1 MAQTILLVEDDPHVL
16 LSYQEVLKPSG
27 YEVVTADSGE
37 AAERILRTSSID
49 VVITDR
55 KMPKMGGLDV
65 LRIAKQVDPEVIV
78 ILITA
83 YPTVDTAV
91 EAMKFGAC
99 DYLIKPFSV
108 EQLRAVVK
116 EALEKRKTKEAY
128 GLLKSQVRSSFAV
141 AGIVGQSQGLL
152 KLLDEIRKV
161 AAVSANV
168 LILGESGVGKEPVAR
183 AIHENSS
190 RHERPF
196 LPLNCAAIPETLLEA
211 ELFGYERGAFTG
223 AQAAKEGL
231 LEAADGGTLFLDE
244 FCELSPALQAKLLR
258 TLEEGTVRRLGGR
271 KPLPF
276 DVRFMASTNQDIREE
291 IRLGRFRQDLFFRIN
306 VIEIRVP
313 PLRERR
319 EDIPLLVAHFLEEG
333 SKGSGKAIEGITPEA
348 MEWLTHYDWPGN
360 VRELKNAMERALAY
374 ATGPFIAVQD
384 LPEAI
389 LMATVRQERFSSY
402 REWKEKTL
410 EQLEKEFLEKSIHEQ
425 GGNLT
430 LAAKELG
437 IHRSTLHRLI
447 RKHHLPSP

>member
-1 MAQTILLVEDDPHVL
+1 MAETILLVEDDRNVL
-16 LSYQEVLKPSG
+16 LSYQEILKPSG

-49 VVITDR
+49 VVFTDL
-55 KMPKMGGLDV
+55 KMPKMGGLEV
-65 LRIAKQVDPEVIV
+65 LRIAKQVDPETIV

-116 EALEKRKTKEAY
+116 DALEKRKTKEAY
-128 GLLKSQVRSSFAV
+128 GLLKSQLRSSFAV
-141 AGIVGQSQGLL
+141 AGIVGQSRGLL

-258 TLEEGTVRRLGGR
+258 TLEEGAVRRLGGR
-271 KPLPF
+271 KPIPF
-276 DVRFMASTNQDIREE
+276 DVRFVASTNRDIREE

-319 EDIPLLVAHFLEEG
+319 EDIPLLVAHFLEEC
-333 SKGSGKAIEGITPEA
+333 SIGSGKAIEGITPEA

-360 VRELKNAMERALAY
+360 VRELKNAIERALAY

>member
-1 MAQTILLVEDDPHVL
+1 MAETILLVEDDRNVL
-16 LSYQEVLKPSG
+16 LSYQEILKPSG

-49 VVITDR
+49 VMFTDL
-55 KMPKMGGLDV
+55 KMPKMGGLEV
-65 LRIAKQVDPEVIV
+65 LRIAKQVDPETIV

-116 EALEKRKTKEAY
+116 DALEKRKTKEAY
-128 GLLKSQVRSSFAV
+128 GLLKSQLRSSFAV
-141 AGIVGQSQGLL
+141 GGIVGHSRGLL

-211 ELFGYERGAFTG
+211 ELFGYERGALTG

-410 EQLEKEFLEKSIHEQ
+410 EQLEKDFLEKSIHEQ

-437 IHRSTLHRLI
+437 IHRSTLYRLI

>member
-1 MAQTILLVEDDPHVL
+1 MAETILLVEDDPHVL

-55 KMPKMGGLDV
+55 KMPKMGGLEV

-128 GLLKSQVRSSFAV
+128 GLLKSHLRSSFAV
-141 AGIVGQSQGLL
+141 SGLVGQSRGLL

-258 TLEEGTVRRLGGR
+258 TLEEGAVRRLGGR

-276 DVRFMASTNQDIREE
+276 DVRFVASTNRDIREE

-333 SKGSGKAIEGITPEA
+333 SKGSGKAVEGITPEA

-360 VRELKNAMERALAY
+360 VRELKNAIERALAY
-374 ATGPFIAVQD
+374 ATGPFITVQD

-389 LMATVRQERFSSY
+389 LMATVRQERFNSY

-410 EQLEKEFLEKSIHEQ
+410 EQLEKDFLEKSIHEQ

>member
-1 MAQTILLVEDDPHVL
+1 MAETILIIDDDPHVL
-16 LSYQEVLKPSG
+16 LSYQEILKPSE
-27 YEVVTADSGE
+27 YQVITADSGE

-49 VVITDR
+49 VVITDL
-55 KMPKMGGLDV
+55 KMPKMGGLEV
-65 LRIAKQVDPEVIV
+65 LRIAKQVDPEIIV

-91 EAMKFGAC
+91 EAIKVGAI
-99 DYLIKPFSV
+99 DYLIKPISV
-108 EQLRAVVK
+108 EQLRAVVR
-116 EALEKRKTKEAY
+116 ESLEKRKTKEAY
-128 GLLKSQVRSSFAV
+128 GLLKSHLRSSFAV
-141 AGIVGQSQGLL
+141 SSIVGQSQALM

-168 LILGESGVGKEPVAR
+168 LILVESGVGKEPVAQ
-183 AIHENSS
+183 AIHENSA
-190 RHERPF
+190 RQGRPF
-196 LPLNCAAIPETLLEA
+196 VPLNCAAIPETLLEA
-211 ELFGYERGAFTG
+211 ELFGYERGPFTG

-231 LEAADGGTLFLDE
+231 LEVADGGTLFLVE

-258 TLEEGTVRRLGGR
+258 TLEEGAVRRLGGK
-271 KPLPF
+271 KPIPF
-276 DVRFMASTNQDIREE
+276 DVRFMASTNRDIREE

-319 EDIPLLVAHFLEEG
+319 EDVPLLVAHFLEAS
-333 SKGSGKAIEGITPEA
+333 SKGSGKVIEGISPEA
-348 MEWLTHYDWPGN
+348 MEWLTQYDWPGN

-374 ATGPFIAVQD
+374 ATGPFITAHD

-389 LMATVRQERFSSY
+389 VMATERQGRFGSY
-402 REWKEKTL
+402 REWREEIL
-410 EQLEKEFLEKSIHEQ
+410 ERLEKEFLEKSIHEQ

-430 LAAKELG
+430 LAAKRLG

-447 RKHHLPSP
+447 RRHHLQSS

>member
-1 MAQTILLVEDDPHVL
+1 MATTILIVEDDPHVL
-16 LSYQEVLKPSG
+16 LSYEAVLNTSG
-27 YEVVTADSGE
+27 YEVLKADSGE
-37 AAERILRTSSID
+37 AAESILRTSSID
-49 VVITDR
+49 VVITDL
-55 KMPKMGGLDV
+55 KMPKIGGLEV
-65 LRIAKQVDPEVIV
+65 LRIAKKADPETIV

-91 EAMKFGAC
+91 EAMKSGAC
-99 DYLIKPFSV
+99 DYLVKPFSV

-116 EALEKRKTKEAY
+116 DSLEKRKTKEAY
-128 GLLKSQVRSSFAV
+128 RLLKSQVRSSFAV
-141 AGIVGQSQGLL
+141 SGLVGQSRGLL
-152 KLLDEIRKV
+152 NLLDDIRKV
-161 AAVSANV
+161 ASVSANV

-231 LEAADGGTLFLDE
+231 LETADGGTLFLDE

-258 TLEEGTVRRLGGR
+258 TLEEGAVRRLGGR
-271 KPLPF
+271 KPIAF
-276 DVRFMASTNQDIREE
+276 DVRFVASTNRDIREE

-333 SKGSGKAIEGITPEA
+333 SKGSGKA
-348 MEWLTHYDWPGN
+348 
-360 VRELKNAMERALAY
+360 V
-374 ATGPFIAVQD
+374 V
-384 LPEAI
+384 
-389 LMATVRQERFSSY
+389 
-402 REWKEKTL
+402 
-410 EQLEKEFLEKSIHEQ
+410 
-425 GGNLT
+425 
-430 LAAKELG
+430 
-437 IHRSTLHRLI
+437 
-447 RKHHLPSP
+447 